1 MKNSSLSKMNEIFK
15 KDPEKL
21 FEKKCGMNEKDF
33 QDLLAEIDSMSIEEY
48 NKFHEEALKMKA
60 SGISIEENNSKE
72 TKMTDKL
79 RELLN
84 DVRTVEGKG
93 IISNTNSFDEL
104 QMEIEKLDSIN
115 KQQSVQIEELEES
128 IKRMKNNCIDLMKV
142 QSTSISD
149 DYMAG
154 MYNGMAA
161 IHNSFFVDDIK
172 RYCHKNSDG
181 KWEIIE

>member
-1 MKNSSLSKMNEIFK
+1 MIFK
-15 KDPEKL
+15 L
-21 FEKKCGMNEKDF
+21 
-33 QDLLAEIDSMSIEEY
+33 
-48 NKFHEEALKMKA
+48 
-60 SGISIEENNSKE
+60 KE

-84 DVRTVEGKG
+84 DVRTVYEGKG
-93 IISNTNSFDEL
+93 TAVRPHSFDEL
-104 QMEIEKLDSIN
+104 QMEIAKLDSIN

-128 IKRMKNNCIDLMKV
+128 IKRMKNNCIDLMKT
-142 QSTSISD
+142 QSSNISD

-154 MYNGMAA
+154 MYNGMAT

-172 RYCHKNSDG
+172 RYCHKNSDD